1 MYYKFNIEKRQISN
15 DRGITWED
23 MEGDENRRLGKKVGE
38 YETLIECEDTDCEL
52 EEYRYSIVD
61 GELPTEM
68 CGEFILPEGIAKKIK
83 FTAGAICANTW
94 QWCNPYGT
102 DYISGRE
109 ISITLGEPRC
119 GGGYCP
125 GFTYYEPTLN
135 GISLTGCCITT
146 YPYDLEACTC
156 LQITEFMPWAEGK
169 ETWKIIE
176 KRHYVREH
184 CSDEWIEEGEPE
196 IVGIAERW
204 KFIDDD
210 FYTETWQHQVAGGI
224 DENGNVT
231 EWTDSGSTDV
241 TYYASNLPSGV
252 EIINEINPNGQL
264 YITNPVFKE
273 SLSVQL
279 KVQNANS
286 GGTVLHSEYHYY
298 NSSSGRSIAVSDSDS
313 MYWEQTFI
321 IIPSSEFGYYSNAKY
336 ERGSINANYG
346 CLFGKMSIRTEQNNR
361 VSVSVYNILNGI
373 TAGKIRQY
381 DVYQSAQDMNGTYFP
396 YRIDLGNGQYEYGY
410 ILRDGTMYPLTKDE

>member
-1 MYYKFNIEKRQISN
+1 MSYSRYNIELKQVST
-15 DRGITWED
+15 DRGVTWTDTTET
-23 MEGDENRRLGKKVGE
+23 RLGHLEGV
-38 YETLIECEDTDCEL
+38 TNTILECEDMACEL
-52 EEYRYSIVD
+52 EEYRYEVVD

-83 FTAGAICANTW
+83 FTAGALCANTW

-102 DYISGRE
+102 DYISGKE
-109 ISITLGEPRC
+109 VNITLGKPRC

-125 GFTYYEPTLN
+125 GFNYNEPTLN

-146 YPYDLEACTC
+146 YPYDWKACTC

-169 ETWKIIE
+169 ETWKMIE

-204 KFIDDD
+204 KFVDDD

-241 TYYASNLPSGV
+241 TYYASNLPAGV
-252 EIINEINPNGQL
+252 QIINEINPNGQL
-264 YITNPVFKE
+264 YSTNSVFKE

-286 GGTVLHSEYHYY
+286 GGTVLHSE
-298 NSSSGRSIAVSDSDS
+298 STSSGRSIAVSDSDS

-321 IIPSSEFGYYSNAKY
+321 IKPTSEFGYYSNAKF
-336 ERGSINANYG
+336 ERGSVGAIYG
-346 CLFGKMSIRTEQNNR
+346 CLFGKMLIRRENNR
-361 VSVSVYNILNGI
+361 EFVSVYNLLNGI

-381 DVYQSAQDMNGTYFP
+381 DAYQSAQDMNGTYFP
-396 YRIDLGNGQYEYGY
+396 YMIDAGNGQYEFGY
-410 ILRDGTMYPLTKDE
+410 ILRDGTMYPLTKKE